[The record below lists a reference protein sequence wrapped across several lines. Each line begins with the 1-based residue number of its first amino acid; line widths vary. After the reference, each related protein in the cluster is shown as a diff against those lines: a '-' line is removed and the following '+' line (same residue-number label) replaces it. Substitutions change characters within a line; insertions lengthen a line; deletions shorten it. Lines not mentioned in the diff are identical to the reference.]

1 METLE
6 LVFGKATI
14 RITSDDAMETSE
26 QTERVATATPA
37 QEAPVTTRK
46 AASKGKK
53 SAAPTGKAKKSDKK
67 AQFAEMQRLIAGGD
81 YKAAKAYVA
90 KNAPQWVDQCK
101 DACSRHSAKQG
112 AVKPATKKAATKK
125 AATKAPAGS
134 KAKAPAKAKKT
145 TKKSTKKT
153 TSSNKKSVVKTAE
166 ENVAAVSPPPV
177 REVDM
182 ADNKPAT
189 WLKGLDYPAGP
200 TPAGTRSY
208 LKQLREESATHDGEL
223 VNVENV
229 LDELEKMSDILSA
242 AIDEAQAFGA
252 TIAVTK
258 LRQMFAAL
266 EATHLDVLQDRV
278 GFGADDTSEMVEEMQ
293 LNFLDDSA
301 EMSEL

>member
-14 RITSDDAMETSE
+14 RITSDDAMTTSE

-90 KNAPQWVDQCK
+90 KNAPQWADQCE
-101 DACSRHSAKQG
+101 DACTRHSAKQG

-125 AATKAPAGS
+125 AAAKAPAGS
-134 KAKAPAKAKKT
+134 KAKKT

-177 REVDM
+177 RELDM

-189 WLKGLDYPAGP
+189 WLKGLDYPADP

-208 LKQLREESATHDGEL
+208 LKQLREESAASDGEL

-229 LDELEKMSDILSA
+229 LDELENMSDILSA

-278 GFGADDTSEMVEEMQ
+278 GFGADDTSEMIEEIQ